1 MTFFVSLYYFTSHN
15 RLYSLHSSCIAVS
28 SKRFSQH
35 CLCPHILV
43 MLCFYHYLWQCFG
56 YSTLTRVCGCVSLD
70 LRYRAGFYVCLGV
83 VCLPLPK
90 YLLHMTSIY
99 ICMLS
104 NRFALFRCIPNILI
118 CFLCR
123 AVLNV
128 HTTLDCNSKHVIA
141 RCFVHCIVLLA
152 MSVQTSHIGNAVC
165 HCHEH

>member
-15 RLYSLHSSCIAVS
+15 RLYSLQSSCSAVS

-83 VCLPLPK
+83 VCH
-90 YLLHMTSIY
+90 YQSIY
-99 ICMLS
+99 C
-104 NRFALFRCIPNILI
+104 
-118 CFLCR
+118 
-123 AVLNV
+123 
-128 HTTLDCNSKHVIA
+128 T
-141 RCFVHCIVLLA
+141 
-152 MSVQTSHIGNAVC
+152 
-165 HCHEH
+165 

>member
-1 MTFFVSLYYFTSHN
+1 
-15 RLYSLHSSCIAVS
+15 
-28 SKRFSQH
+28 
-35 CLCPHILV
+35 
-43 MLCFYHYLWQCFG
+43 
-56 YSTLTRVCGCVSLD
+56 
-70 LRYRAGFYVCLGV
+70 
-83 VCLPLPK
+83 
-90 YLLHMTSIY
+90 MTSIY

-128 HTTLDCNSKHVIA
+128 HTTFDCNSKHVIA

-165 HCHEH
+165 HCHVACGFARLSAFVLVWHSLIPIYRCQPAHLTLLNRAIS